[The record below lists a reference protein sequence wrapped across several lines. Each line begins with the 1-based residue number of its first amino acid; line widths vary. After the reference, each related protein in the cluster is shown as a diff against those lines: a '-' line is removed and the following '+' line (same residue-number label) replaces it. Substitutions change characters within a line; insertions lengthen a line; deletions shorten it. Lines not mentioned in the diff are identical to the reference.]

1 MLTTKWQPTTR
12 VDCERILICKGL
24 PYWHLAVDTA
34 RKRVFESLQTAGGG
48 RQNVNQPAP
57 LVLRLA
63 TTTTT
68 TTACLLPLQAGSPTD
83 FWSTETRLCAGRWL
97 PLLTQTWNDRRA
109 LQSIIISFD
118 LRKRKKNDV
127 SRTWVAGAREII
139 WTFRGFKP
147 RNNGKNRLLVTD
159 VPGGSSRLWE
169 IVPFLKR
176 NLWNM
181 PRILEESPEIHK
193 HVNRLDSETRGFWTN
208 FGRLCPES
216 VKLPFAW
223 CSTWRFLQAP
233 TSHFSHKLNEPLRS
247 LGRWDSLVI
256 YGLTTGFQPQRDHT
270 FSESGFRTT
279 TFVDYRFIYSGWE
292 PVVRPRDLHGIFDTT
307 WYIEEVILNYNAS
320 IIWLNLHSFCISIL
334 VSRVTPKFRHISF
347 SIGWV

>member
-109 LQSIIISFD
+109 LQSIIISLD
-118 LRKRKKNDV
+118 LRKRKKKRRQSNM
-127 SRTWVAGAREII
+127 SGRSSWNHLNFQRFQAKEQREEPTACYGCTRWEFEALGNCPIFKEESLEYASDS
-139 WTFRGFKP
+139 WRKP
-147 RNNGKNRLLVTD
+147 RNSQT
-159 VPGGSSRLWE
+159 
-169 IVPFLKR
+169 
-176 NLWNM
+176 
-181 PRILEESPEIHK
+181 
-193 HVNRLDSETRGFWTN
+193 
-208 FGRLCPES
+208 C
-216 VKLPFAW
+216 
-223 CSTWRFLQAP
+223 
-233 TSHFSHKLNEPLRS
+233 
-247 LGRWDSLVI
+247 
-256 YGLTTGFQPQRDHT
+256 
-270 FSESGFRTT
+270 
-279 TFVDYRFIYSGWE
+279 
-292 PVVRPRDLHGIFDTT
+292 
-307 WYIEEVILNYNAS
+307 
-320 IIWLNLHSFCISIL
+320 
-334 VSRVTPKFRHISF
+334 
-347 SIGWV
+347 